1 MVHNGIL
8 METIG
13 LSVMVPIVLAK
24 ATNQAQIFTQNKWNL
39 HIRLQNCIYLTSA
52 VCDTTLYA
60 ILPIEVYFVY
70 MNAWVNAHYPLFG
83 FHISARVGSFW
94 NWVWEVK
101 NA

>member
-52 VCDTTLYA
+52 VCDTTPVWRYYLLRYILY
-60 ILPIEVYFVY
+60 IW
-70 MNAWVNAHYPLFG
+70 MQGHAHYPLFG
-83 FHISARVGSFW
+83 FHISHV
-94 NWVWEVK
+94 
-101 NA
+101 